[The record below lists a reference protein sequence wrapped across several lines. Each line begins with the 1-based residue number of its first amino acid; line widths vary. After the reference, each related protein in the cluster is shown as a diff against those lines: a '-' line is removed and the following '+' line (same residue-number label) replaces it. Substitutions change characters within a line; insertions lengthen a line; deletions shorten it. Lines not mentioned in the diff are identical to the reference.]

1 MSKNLFTLLA
11 LVLLVTGCAS
21 VTKDIVVDTDMD
33 PKANLKDYSTYTWLA
48 SAAILYDPEGKWE
61 PPQFDADAEIKFL
74 IDRELRARGMTESSD
89 NPDLIVAFAAGIDM
103 ATMEIKIDPASNLE
117 TLRNVPMGALAV
129 ALIDGK
135 TGLAIWGGVATAE
148 IQQNPGPDVIK
159 KRLDYA
165 VTSMFK
171 KLPR

>member
-1 MSKNLFTLLA
+1 M
-11 LVLLVTGCAS
+11 C
-21 VTKDIVVDTDMD
+21 
-33 PKANLKDYSTYTWLA
+33 PW
-48 SAAILYDPEGKWE
+48 
-61 PPQFDADAEIKFL
+61 
-74 IDRELRARGMTESSD
+74 
-89 NPDLIVAFAAGIDM
+89 
-103 ATMEIKIDPASNLE
+103 
-117 TLRNVPMGALAV
+117 VPLAV